1 MEIQA
6 TIVPNKAFF
15 LKQTISSHLKLRD
28 ESKQKGGFFMRKPLV
43 AVLATSLLLGACGTD
58 RTIPP
63 ANETPMEDVR
73 EGAQEMVP
81 DVTPPET
88 NGDRD
93 PNNDLLPDE
102 RNDVSPTDRD
112 KNTDTDKDMMRD
124 PNTNEEDI
132 MEDDIDMK
140 DRDNQDE

>member
-1 MEIQA
+1 
-6 TIVPNKAFF
+6 
-15 LKQTISSHLKLRD
+15 
-28 ESKQKGGFFMRKPLV
+28 MRKPLV
-43 AVLATSLLLGACGTD
+43 AAIASSVLVLGACGTD

-88 NGDRD
+88 NGDRMNGND
-93 PNNDLLPDE
+93 GYNNGNDNDMMPKN
-102 RNDVSPTDRD
+102 RNDVSPTERD
-112 KNTDTDKDMMRD
+112 KNTDTDKDMMKD
-124 PNTNEEDI
+124 PNTKNEDL

>member
-1 MEIQA
+1 
-6 TIVPNKAFF
+6 
-15 LKQTISSHLKLRD
+15 
-28 ESKQKGGFFMRKPLV
+28 MRKPLV
-43 AVLATSLLLGACGTD
+43 AAIASSVLVLGACGTD

-88 NGDRD
+88 NGDRMNGND
-93 PNNDLLPDE
+93 GYNNGNDNDMMPKN
-102 RNDVSPTDRD
+102 RNDVSPTERD
-112 KNTDTDKDMMRD
+112 KNTATDKDMMKD
-124 PNTNEEDI
+124 PNTKNEDL

-140 DRDNQDE
+140 DCDNQDE

>member
-1 MEIQA
+1 
-6 TIVPNKAFF
+6 
-15 LKQTISSHLKLRD
+15 
-28 ESKQKGGFFMRKPLV
+28 MRKPLV
-43 AVLATSLLLGACGTD
+43 AAIASSVLVLGACGTD

-88 NGDRD
+88 NGDRMNGND
-93 PNNDLLPDE
+93 GYNNGNDGNGDGTDMMPNN
-102 RNDVSPTDRD
+102 RNDVSPTERD
-112 KNTDTDKDMMRD
+112 KNTDTDKDMMKD
-124 PNTNEEDI
+124 PNTNKEDL